1 MNKRKT
7 NVALDSAKFVAA
19 IMVVAIHTNAFKD
32 INIKFYNFCSYCIF
46 TFAVPFFFICSGYF
60 LGKKIGR
67 SKNTTEYKNLI
78 TQYALR
84 LLYPYLIWGIWYFT
98 ITCALNIIRHSNT
111 PLKIIT
117 YQLKLWI
124 VSSPGGGLWY
134 IQTVLILL
142 LILYIG
148 GNKKHIATYTIIG
161 TLLTLIP
168 SLCEQLKDKVYLF
181 DRIQTAYFDVFLTEL
196 NFLWW
201 GAYFLIGIVLAIR
214 GANFINLFARHRKLY
229 FVISYCIYIFVY
241 FMCGK
246 NIVLQSMKLLVSVI
260 LFITILNLRLSIN
273 SEISI
278 NLRKMSTIIYFSHFT
293 FIYIVQIVFKFIGLE
308 YGTHLTLAWIICCV
322 AVVFYSFLVVYMKG
336 NTLMRLYERK

>member
-1 MNKRKT
+1 MEEQKKDVVSVIVPIY
-7 NVALDSAKFVAA
+7 NVEDDLMECVRSIQNQTYSSLQIILVDDGSPDGCGDICDSLAKDDCRITV
-19 IMVVAIHTNAFKD
+19 IH
-32 INIKFYNFCSYCIF
+32 
-46 TFAVPFFFICSGYF
+46 
-60 LGKKIGR
+60 
-67 SKNTTEYKNLI
+67 
-78 TQYALR
+78 
-84 LLYPYLIWGIWYFT
+84 
-98 ITCALNIIRHSNT
+98 
-111 PLKIIT
+111 
-117 YQLKLWI
+117 
-124 VSSPGGGLWY
+124 
-134 IQTVLILL
+134 
-142 LILYIG
+142 
-148 GNKKHIATYTIIG
+148 TIIG
-161 TLLTLIP
+161 TLFTLIP

-308 YGTHLTLAWIICCV
+308 YGTHLTLAWIICCA